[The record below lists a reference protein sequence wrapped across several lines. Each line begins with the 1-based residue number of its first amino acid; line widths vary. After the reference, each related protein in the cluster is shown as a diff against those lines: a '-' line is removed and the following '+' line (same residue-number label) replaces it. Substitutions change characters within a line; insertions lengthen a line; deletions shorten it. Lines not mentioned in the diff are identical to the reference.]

1 MPGVRFQLNPHRE
14 VVVSDCITLRLT
26 TEQQE
31 QLRRL
36 TGREA
41 RALAIATEWLDDL
54 IVDEDDM
61 PPPGEFEEFVWEC
74 LNPYP

>member
-1 MPGVRFQLNPHRE
+1 M
-14 VVVSDCITLRLT
+14 STDCVTIRLT

-36 TGREA
+36 TGRTGEA
-41 RALAIATEWLDDL
+41 LTIQTDQLDDL
-54 IVDEDDM
+54 LVDQAEE
-61 PPPGEFEEFVWEC
+61 PPGEFEELVWEC

>member
-1 MPGVRFQLNPHRE
+1 MSSECVT
-14 VVVSDCITLRLT
+14 IRLT

-36 TGREA
+36 TGRTGEA
-41 RALAIATEWLDDL
+41 LMLHTEQLDEVL
-54 IVDEDDM
+54 VDELE
-61 PPPGEFEEFVWEC
+61 PPGEFEELVWEC

>member
-1 MPGVRFQLNPHRE
+1 
-14 VVVSDCITLRLT
+14 VSDCVTLRLT

-36 TGREA
+36 TGRDA
-41 RALAIATEWLDDL
+41 RALVIATEWLDDL
-54 IVDEDDM
+54 IAEEEDIE
-61 PPPGEFEEFVWEC
+61 PREEFEEFVWEC